1 MSMLSELTLSQ
12 FGEKNC
18 IINVFRVGLIF
29 QLLLLFTLNG
39 NLLLFSL
46 FKFSLL
52 CVLFNS
58 MMYSDVYL

>member
-1 MSMLSELTLSQ
+1 MLSELNLSQ
-12 FGEKNC
+12 FGEKSC
-18 IINVFRVGLIF
+18 IINVFRLGLIF

-46 FKFSLL
+46 LKFSLL